1 MSGGQVA
8 AGRKLSFINDLAVT
22 QDGKKVYFTDSSS
35 RWERRNYLHLIM
47 EATADGRYDRR
58 SVLHPVDQ
66 KVAGPLLGQGD
77 GILFCRAEILF
88 NIVCHLLPCF
98 FLLLW
103 SFCY

>member
-58 SVLHPVDQ
+58 SVLHPVHQ